1 MHNYTNLLKNI
12 SLIILIVI
20 ILKLYNEKN
29 ELRSTNQKM
38 LRKQRQES
46 ELIVNKKLQ
55 EIARLKDEIARDE
68 YLIDESLNMIAEL
81 QNEKRKVEK
90 VYVDNVKKINTF
102 DATQLKN
109 YFNEELK

>member
-29 ELRSTNQKM
+29 ELRSMNQKM

>member
-29 ELRSTNQKM
+29 ELRSINQKM
-38 LRKQRQES
+38 LKKQRQES
-46 ELIVNKKLQ
+46 ELIVDKKLQ
-55 EIARLKDEIARDE
+55 EIGRLKEQIERDQFM
-68 YLIDESLNMIAEL
+68 IDESLNVIAEL

>member
-29 ELRSTNQKM
+29 ELRSMNQKM
-38 LRKQRQES
+38 LKKQRQES
-46 ELIVNKKLQ
+46 ELIVDKKLQ
-55 EIARLKDEIARDE
+55 EIGRLKEQIERDQFM
-68 YLIDESLNMIAEL
+68 IDESLNVIAEL

>member
-1 MHNYTNLLKNI
+1 MHNYTNLLKNFF
-12 SLIILIVI
+12 LITLIVI

-29 ELRSTNQKM
+29 ELRSMNTKM
-38 LRKQRQES
+38 LRKQRKES
-46 ELIVNKKLQ
+46 ELIVNKKLN
-55 EIARLKDEIARDE
+55 EIDFLKQQIERDQF
-68 YLIDESLNMIAEL
+68 LIDESLNVIAEL

-109 YFNEELK
+109 YFDEELK